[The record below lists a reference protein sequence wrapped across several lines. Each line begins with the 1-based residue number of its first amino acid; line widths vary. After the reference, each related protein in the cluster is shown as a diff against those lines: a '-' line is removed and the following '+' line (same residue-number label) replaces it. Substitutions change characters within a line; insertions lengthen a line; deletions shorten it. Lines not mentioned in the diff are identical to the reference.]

1 MKEKGPIQKLIDT
14 GQCPRCRTAVD
25 YDKEPAVCEVCKL
38 KIGNATYFPDKK

>member
-25 YDKEPAVCEVCKL
+25 YGKEPAVCEVCKL
-38 KIGNATYFPDKK
+38 EINNATKSQSNS

>member
-25 YDKEPAVCEVCKL
+25 YDKEPAVCEVCKI
-38 KIGNATYFPDKK
+38 KIGNATDFPDKK

>member
-25 YDKEPAVCEVCKL
+25 YDKNPVVCEVCKL
-38 KIGNATYFPDKK
+38 EIRNATKSQNNS